1 MALLRSDTDTIAAIA
16 TPRGE
21 GGIGIVR
28 ISGSDALRI
37 VQCLFHPSRQKT
49 YRPKRSHTL
58 TRGVIRSPETG
69 HVVDE
74 ALVAYFRAPNTY
86 TGEEL
91 VEIHGHGG
99 TLVLSRILALV
110 CDAGARPANPGEFT
124 QRAFLNGRLDLA
136 QAEAVADVI
145 AAKTE
150 WSLRAATAQLRG
162 SLSREVEILRQTL
175 VAVLAEVEAQV
186 DFPDEDLDFE
196 ATDALVE
203 RMRGVARAIE
213 RLLADAEQG
222 RILRDGLN
230 VVIVGKPNVGKSS
243 LLNALLREERAIV
256 TPVPGTTRDVI
267 EDYVNLRGIPVR
279 LSDTAGIRET
289 VDPVEVEGVAR
300 SHRQAAS
307 ADLLIVALDSSR
319 PLDSDDI
326 ALLKSS
332 SGRPRLL
339 LLNKSDLRPV
349 WMASALEPYR
359 DDSTPVV
366 SVSLKT
372 GDGFDAFLDALANAA
387 LGSRALDAEPPMVT
401 NVRHRQAL
409 RAASDALA
417 HVFDSLRVAA
427 SPELVAVDLRGALNA
442 VGLIVGGTATDDILD
457 VIFSRFCIGK

>member
-1 MALLRSDTDTIAAIA
+1 MALLRSDTDTIAAVS

-21 GGIGIVR
+21 GGIGVIR
-28 ISGSDALRI
+28 ISGPNALPIAER
-37 VQCLFHPSRQKT
+37 LFHPSRRRR
-49 YRPKRSHTL
+49 YRPQRSHML
-58 TRGVIRSPETG
+58 THGVIRSPETG

-86 TGEEL
+86 TGEEMI
-91 VEIHGHGG
+91 EIHGHGG
-99 TLVLSRILALV
+99 TLVLNRILELV

-162 SLSREVEILRQTL
+162 SLSREVEELRRTL
-175 VAVLAEVEAQV
+175 IALLAEVEAQV

-196 ATDALVE
+196 ATEALMQQVHSVDDAI
-203 RMRGVARAIE
+203 R

-256 TPVPGTTRDVI
+256 TPIPGTTRDVI
-267 EDYVNLRGIPVR
+267 EDYLNLRGIPVR
-279 LSDTAGIRET
+279 LSDTAGIRAT

-307 ADLLIVALDSSR
+307 ADLLLIVLDTSR
-319 PLDSDDI
+319 PLDGDDATI
-326 ALLKSS
+326 LESS

-339 LLNKSDLRPV
+339 VLNKSDLTPV
-349 WMASALEPYR
+349 WSADALNAYGVDGR
-359 DDSTPVV
+359 
-366 SVSLKT
+366 SVAAISLTT
-372 GDGFDAFLDALANAA
+372 GDGVEAFLDMLVKRA
-387 LGSRALDAEPPMVT
+387 LGNRGLGAEPPLVT

-409 RAASDALA
+409 LDASCALS
-417 HVFDSLRVAA
+417 HVVDSLRMGA

-442 VGLIVGGTATDDILD
+442 VGLIVGETATDDLLD
-457 VIFSRFCIGK
+457 RIFSRFCVGK